1 VCDSILIVST
11 VQVFPSSTVVR
22 PLESASLRARVLPN
36 ELSAESRVIV
46 VDKYSK
52 RSQQKLLKDRMR
64 AYDEQRLYSDKHHP
78 GIPRQFPSLELVRSL
93 CVLAWASRLSRE
105 RGLTGGECGHHLP
118 IDRHSLVILTC
129 AFVVDVCLNQL
140 PFHDMSR
147 GRGMGLT
154 VHSDPV
160 ARVRWDLLASQL
172 RSY

>member
-1 VCDSILIVST
+1 
-11 VQVFPSSTVVR
+11 
-22 PLESASLRARVLPN
+22 
-36 ELSAESRVIV
+36 VIV